1 MSNIYI
7 KEPSTDGKVLLR
19 TSLGDID
26 VELWSKEAPIAC
38 RNFVQLC
45 MEGYYNNVVFHRI
58 VPGFIVQGG
67 DPTGTG
73 EGGESVFGKPFK
85 DEFHTRLRFVRR
97 GLVAMANAGPN
108 DNGSQFFFTLGP
120 CNDLNKKHTIFGKV
134 AGDTIYNL
142 VRLGEVQT
150 TDDERPVNPPC
161 IKWTKVLS
169 NPFDD
174 IQPRTEPGKD
184 KNEVKKEKK
193 KNFKLLSFGEEA
205 EEEEIDVAEFAAKH
219 ATKSKSSH
227 DLANDPKLSSLPA
240 IPNYDAK
247 NEKLKTGSDVPDK
260 VCCNLKIIFCK
271 TQKNKKMTENK
282 EIKTEE
288 VSSDEEVKQQRLE
301 SVKSKLS
308 KLKRDKEAKLRKES
322 RKIAREI
329 LKSRRGANDKKEED
343 KEEAKSSDEED
354 ATSNPMYADYKMQMK
369 KYKAKTVKYKDKGT
383 TREQETL
390 SLLNSF
396 KSKLEN
402 VRKEAGWDDEHM
414 EEPPDDGEDDDS
426 GWWVPFSL
434 MLHRLTHE
442 ETDKKRDAKDVNREI
457 TEDSY
462 DIHDPRN
469 PINKRRR

>member
-193 KNFKLLSFGEEA
+193 KSQMKATKDFKLLSFGEEA

-260 VCCNLKIIFCK
+260 
-271 TQKNKKMTENK
+271 E
-282 EIKTEE
+282 KTEE

-308 KLKRDKEAKLRKES
+308 KLKRDKEAKVNNTE
-322 RKIAREI
+322 
-329 LKSRRGANDKKEED
+329 KKE
-343 KEEAKSSDEED
+343 DE
-354 ATSNPMYADYKMQMK
+354 
-369 KYKAKTVKYKDKGT
+369 
-383 TREQETL
+383 
-390 SLLNSF
+390 
-396 KSKLEN
+396 
-402 VRKEAGWDDEHM
+402 
-414 EEPPDDGEDDDS
+414 
-426 GWWVPFSL
+426 
-434 MLHRLTHE
+434 
-442 ETDKKRDAKDVNREI
+442 
-457 TEDSY
+457 
-462 DIHDPRN
+462 
-469 PINKRRR
+469 